1 MIFFMDDVAALIDG
15 RVTFLSCS
23 TPLTITRDFFEEV
36 ALMDGRWV
44 MFFSFSTPLR
54 RDFVGG
60 VAVVIFGTFLGLAES
75 TASLLFI
82 QFYF

>member
-1 MIFFMDDVAALIDG
+1 
-15 RVTFLSCS
+15 
-23 TPLTITRDFFEEV
+23 
-36 ALMDGRWV
+36 MDGRWV

-60 VAVVIFGTFLGLAES
+60 VAVVIFGTFLGLAEP

-82 QFYF
+82 QFTFICFEK